1 MPETTILVILYNKDF
16 SDSETVNALIKSNAI
31 KNSRVVIWNNG
42 PSSLNED
49 KGRHMFER
57 NCQSFIFKET
67 IANISLASIYNWVI
81 RHFNSERYI
90 LLDHDSS
97 ITEYYLKEALNVP
110 ASCVGMPLIFKDNE
124 IVNPCNHATP
134 VSGLRLI
141 EKEDYI
147 TTIGSGLVLGKNV
160 IKRILQRHSTVFD
173 ERFYLY
179 GVDTTFCYRL
189 HDLNLFES
197 ILIINGFEHS
207 LSRLETEDSKTLRF
221 RQIERSK
228 DLALRVRYYCSLQ
241 EKLKEIAMLF
251 GSYFKKSLFK
261 KQQQYKLG
269 IFVKTFMKGYY
280 EKQ

>member
-1 MPETTILVILYNKDF
+1 
-16 SDSETVNALIKSNAI
+16 
-31 KNSRVVIWNNG
+31 
-42 PSSLNED
+42 
-49 KGRHMFER
+49 
-57 NCQSFIFKET
+57 
-67 IANISLASIYNWVI
+67 
-81 RHFNSERYI
+81 
-90 LLDHDSS
+90 
-97 ITEYYLKEALNVP
+97 
-110 ASCVGMPLIFKDNE
+110 MPLIFKDNE

-189 HDLNLFES
+189 NDLNLFES
-197 ILIINGFEHS
+197 ILIISGFEHS
-207 LSRLETEDSKTLRF
+207 LSRLEIEDSETLRF

-241 EKLKEIAMLF
+241 EKMKEIAMLL
-251 GSYFKKSLFK
+251 GSYFKKSLLK
-261 KQQQYKLG
+261 KQQQYQLG
-269 IFVKTFMKGYY
+269 MFVKTFMKGYY
-280 EKQ
+280 DKQ

>member
-31 KNSRVVIWNNG
+31 KNSRIVIWNNG

-97 ITEYYLKEALNVP
+97 ITENYLKDALNVP
-110 ASCVGMPLIFKDNE
+110 AACVGMPLIFKDNE

-189 HDLNLFES
+189 NDLNLFES
-197 ILIINGFEHS
+197 ILIISGFEHS
-207 LSRLETEDSKTLRF
+207 LSRLEIEDSETLRF

-241 EKLKEIAMLF
+241 EKMKEIAMLL
-251 GSYFKKSLFK
+251 GSYFKKSLLK
-261 KQQQYKLG
+261 KQQQYQLG
-269 IFVKTFMKGYY
+269 MFVKTFMKGYY
-280 EKQ
+280 DKQ